1 MYEAYDTFSNTNVVL
16 KETIGK
22 LGKVATSSQME
33 AMKAAFIGGAKVLT
47 EIKHES
53 LVSVQD
59 YFSEID
65 RQYLV
70 LESVVGFDLTKFLKP
85 GEQRP
90 ALSDVLS
97 WADQLLDALNYL
109 HNLPSP
115 IIHRDIRPENVKLT
129 ANLKAKLLTAGISAN
144 AGPDSVTSVPTQATD
159 DKSLHFRPLEQLW
172 DGLDNTSQR
181 VILNRYDEKSERI
194 LLKPLNAASDLYS
207 LGATLYC
214 VMTGLLPNDALERS
228 IAVLEGK
235 PDPLREPAEINGE
248 IPPEVSELIVKAMAI
263 RREDRFDSAVI
274 FRQVIKTARVRIEE
288 RKAEEEIEDS
298 NFNGSDD
305 ELLELKT
312 EKSSERGEVID
323 GNDVASDL
331 DIQETESAEIQLERD
346 RRKAEERQL
355 ELEAEQARLEEERE
369 RLEQRRLELD
379 VEKERQRVER
389 ERLELEAAEE
399 SKRIEKERLAKLAE
413 DERIR
418 AAEKIAELDAAQA
431 LQRAEEERLALEA
444 EEERTRAEKKLR
456 ELESEQERL
465 ELEAENE
472 RKRAEL
478 RLQEI
483 QTEQDHYRA
492 EQERI
497 KVESE
502 TERKRA
508 EQRLLELSGFDLD
521 IDTNFLLIPRSGW
534 VDSDLDE
541 DKTLLEL
548 EPTQSPL
555 ETKDN
560 FADGSRSI
568 SNSESSIFNFAEHEN
583 TDTAKAKWQ
592 LPVVAGAV
600 VLLLVVVMVAWKL
613 MSSGSAETAPAA
625 SIQSSTVQSAESIP
639 ASTSDIQSSTNQS
652 STSES
657 EPLTVATDPN
667 THTDV
672 RTKQPQLNAAQEK
685 QRKQPAPAPA
695 KTPAPKKAV
704 TVDDLIHDN

>member
-144 AGPDSVTSVPTQATD
+144 AGPDSVTSVPTQATE

-288 RKAEEEIEDS
+288 RKAEEEIGDS

-389 ERLELEAAEE
+389 ERLEREAAEE
-399 SKRIEKERLAKLAE
+399 RKRIEKERIAKLAE
-413 DERIR
+413 DERLR

-483 QTEQDHYRA
+483 QTEQDYYRA

-497 KVESE
+497 KVEAE

-521 IDTNFLLIPRSGW
+521 IEPHEGR
-534 VDSDLDE
+534 VHSDLDE

-560 FADGSRSI
+560 FADASRSI
-568 SNSESSIFNFAEHEN
+568 SNSESSIFNFAEHDN
-583 TDTAKAKWQ
+583 TDTAKAKWH
-592 LPVVAGAV
+592 LPAVAAAV
-600 VLLLVVVMVAWKL
+600 VLLLVVVIAAWKL

-625 SIQSSTVQSAESIP
+625 SIQPSTVQSAESIP

-652 STSES
+652 PTSES

-667 THTDV
+667 THADV
-672 RTKQPQLNAAQEK
+672 KIKQPQLNAAQEK
-685 QRKQPAPAPA
+685 QRKQLAPAPA